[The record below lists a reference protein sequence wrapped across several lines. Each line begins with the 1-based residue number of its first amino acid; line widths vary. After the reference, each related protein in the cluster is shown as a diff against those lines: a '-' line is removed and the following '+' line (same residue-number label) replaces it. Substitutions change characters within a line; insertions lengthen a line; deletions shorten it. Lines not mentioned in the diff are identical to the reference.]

1 MFENVN
7 HPIKDGIIADNSTL
21 SSRKI
26 KELVE
31 SATELPTPAAGDN
44 GKVLTVNSDLKY
56 DLEAVPDELPAVTS
70 SDNTKILTVSGGKWA
85 KGSKIPVPTAA
96 GKLLQSKANGDFEL
110 IDNAMSAVWE
120 KLTYSSFQTTT
131 GIIQTTA
138 AQRSKI
144 ITELTYGQRVKIY
157 SEINNR
163 YVMWDV
169 VDFDNTSF
177 TVRRI
182 YMNAN
187 AMMCEIGTVSSNQS
201 STTIAAIN

>member
-26 KELVE
+26 KEMVE
-31 SATELPTPAAGDN
+31 NATELPTPAAGDN

-56 DLEAVPDELPAVTS
+56 DLETVPDELPAVTS
-70 SDNTKILTVSGGKWA
+70 SDNTKILTVSAGKWA
-85 KGSKIPVPTAA
+85 KGVKIPVASAA

-110 IDNAMSAVWE
+110 IDNAMPAVWE

-131 GIIQTTA
+131 GTISCNET
-138 AQRSKI
+138 QRSKI
-144 ITELTYGQRVKIY
+144 LTELTYGQRVKLY
-157 SEINNR
+157 SEINNK
-163 YVMWDV
+163 YAFWDV
-169 VDFDNTSF
+169 VDFDNISF

-182 YMNAN
+182 YMKTN
-187 AMMCEIGTVSSNQS
+187 AMMCEIGTVSGNTTA
-201 STTIAAIN
+201 TTIANIN